1 LVEGLSTELEV
12 EGRAGE
18 SNILTQSTQ
27 HVRRTAIAKKKPLHA
42 EQKELTERINT
53 GSGDESLNMRAF
65 LTFETTAA
73 SLPVL
78 NNMGKECRKEI
89 QVSRTYEQSTM

>member
-27 HVRRTAIAKKKPLHA
+27 HVRRTAIAKKNLFM
-42 EQKELTERINT
+42 
-53 GSGDESLNMRAF
+53 LNRR
-65 LTFETTAA
+65 
-73 SLPVL
+73 S
-78 NNMGKECRKEI
+78 
-89 QVSRTYEQSTM
+89 